1 MRPVRKRLFGRG
13 AASRLRILVATKTAS
28 PEFAL
33 VAASCRWPR
42 SSERDDAVRD
52 AAASVADWDVLL
64 RTARRHRVEGLV
76 HDGLRQAEV
85 APPPPVAHALA
96 AAAAE
101 IAQDNL
107 RFAAEAARLDGLLRA
122 AGVDFL
128 FLKGVTLNLLAYGT
142 LALKRAI
149 DIDMVVDPARYEAAI
164 TAVEAAGYACIQP
177 REGASHVEILAW
189 AKRTKH
195 SIWRGPVTLEL
206 HTAFVDSARMLG
218 GIGIRSARQPVSLSP
233 GITLHTLA
241 RDELFAYLA
250 VHGATHAWS
259 RLKWLADLAAFAA
272 REPES
277 VDALYRRS
285 IALGAGRSGGQ
296 ALLLAHDLLHL
307 HLPEPLLAE
316 LRGDRAIRYLARVAV
331 DAMTGGGDRELDA
344 LMLGTAAIHLSHLR
358 LKKGLGFKLHEIRRK
373 LRSDEHG
380 EARGPGKLLARL
392 LAAPRWL
399 ARRARRSA
407 LQR

>member
-1 MRPVRKRLFGRG
+1 MNAPL
-13 AASRLRILVATKTAS
+13 ASRLP

-33 VAASCRWPR
+33 AAACCRWPP
-42 SSERDDAVRD
+42 SPERDAAVRD
-52 AAASVADWDVLL
+52 AAGAVNDWNGVL

-76 HDGLRQAEV
+76 HDGLRRADVAAPAAIAADLAE
-85 APPPPVAHALA
+85 A
-96 AAAAE
+96 AAA
-101 IAQDNL
+101 IARDNL
-107 RFAAEAARLDGLLRA
+107 RFAAEAARLDRLLRE

-164 TAVEAAGYACIQP
+164 AAVETAGYRCIQP
-177 REGASHVEILAW
+177 REGASHAEILAW
-189 AKRTKH
+189 AERTKH
-195 SIWRGPVTLEL
+195 SIWANGATILEL
-206 HTAFVDSARMLG
+206 HTAFVDSERMLDAVDVRSPRQAVALPG
-218 GIGIRSARQPVSLSP
+218 GIVLD
-233 GITLHTLA
+233 TLA

-259 RLKWLADLAAFAA
+259 RLKWLADIAAFAA
-272 REPES
+272 REPEA
-277 VDALYRRS
+277 VETIYRRS
-285 IALGAGRSGGQ
+285 LALGAGRSGGQ
-296 ALLLAHDLLHL
+296 ALLLAHDLLAL
-307 HLPEPLLAE
+307 ALPEPLLAE
-316 LRGDRAIRYLARVAV
+316 LRGDGAIRYLARVAV
-331 DAMTGGGDRELDA
+331 DAMAGAGDRELDA

-373 LRSDEHG
+373 LRSGEHG
-380 EARGPGKLLARL
+380 EAQGPAKLLTRL

-399 ARRARRSA
+399 VRRARRAA

>member
-1 MRPVRKRLFGRG
+1 MT
-13 AASRLRILVATKTAS
+13 SRTVLP

-33 VAASCRWPR
+33 AAACCRWPP
-42 SSERDDAVRD
+42 SAEREDAVR
-52 AAASVADWDVLL
+52 AAAAAIGDWGVVL

-76 HDGLRQAEV
+76 HDGLRQAGV
-85 APPPPVAHALA
+85 APSSPVAKQLATA
-96 AAAAE
+96 AAA
-101 IAQDNL
+101 IARDNL
-107 RFAAEAARLDGLLRA
+107 RFTAEAARLDRLLRE

-164 TAVEAAGYACIQP
+164 AAVEAAGYRCIQP
-177 REGASHVEILAW
+177 REGASHAEIVAW

-195 SIWRGPVTLEL
+195 SMWTNGPILLEL
-206 HTAFVDSARMLG
+206 HTAFVDSERMLG
-218 GIGIRSARQPVSLSP
+218 AVGVQSPRQAVRLSGGIVLP
-233 GITLHTLA
+233 TLA

-259 RLKWLADLAAFAA
+259 RLKWLADIAAFAA
-272 REPES
+272 REPEA
-277 VDALYRRS
+277 VETLYRRS
-285 IALGAGRSGGQ
+285 VALGAGRSGGQ
-296 ALLLAHDLLHL
+296 ALLLAHNLLAL
-307 HLPEPLLAE
+307 KLPEPLLAE

-331 DAMTGGGDRELDA
+331 DAMVGAGDRELDD

-373 LRSDEHG
+373 LRSGEHG
-380 EARGPGKLLARL
+380 EAHGPAKLLARL

-399 ARRARRSA
+399 ARRARRAA
-407 LQR
+407 LPR